1 MKRISSRTN
10 LIIEINQINQ
20 INQMEI
26 AITRKVSRN
35 VTINWENDDMVTKV
49 TELYINYGV

>member
-10 LIIEINQINQ
+10 LIIDINQ